1 MTKITP
7 TQRVALEAVRN
18 AGTIHAYNGVS
29 HATVTVLERLGLVSV
44 TRSVQTWT
52 NRRSQRNHSQLDWS
66 ATIIKEAP

>member
-1 MTKITP
+1 MANITP
-7 TQRVALEAVRN
+7 TQKAALETVRN
-18 AGTIHAYNGVS
+18 AGTLHAYNGVS
-29 HATVTVLERLGLVSV
+29 HATISVLERLGLVSV